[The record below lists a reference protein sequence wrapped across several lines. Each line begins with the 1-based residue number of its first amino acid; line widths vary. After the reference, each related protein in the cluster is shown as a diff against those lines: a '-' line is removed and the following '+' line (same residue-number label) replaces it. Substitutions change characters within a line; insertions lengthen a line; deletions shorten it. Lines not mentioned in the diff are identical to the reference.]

1 MPKRLPKFVLSKDKL
16 DEKLALLKQSP
27 VPPPEPI
34 AMCYSIALP
43 SPEDQKT
50 FSYICPLCGR
60 KTTHSVDKWDILFQL
75 DQIRD
80 ASQTLREKGLEIYLD
95 DKNLC
100 SNCCKPR
107 YALGELFWRIT
118 IGERTHFVEI
128 YDWENDYSI
137 LTSFL
142 SARNKS
148 DYDKLM
154 LKLSG
159 DLSRLEILLGKTN
172 G

>member
-1 MPKRLPKFVLSKDKL
+1 MPRKKNKIVLSKDKL

-34 AMCYSIALP
+34 AMCYSIAPP
-43 SPEDQKT
+43 SPEDKKT

-60 KTTHSVDKWDILFQL
+60 KTTLSVYKWDILFQL

-80 ASQTLREKGLEIYLD
+80 ASQTLREKGFEIYLD

-100 SNCCKPR
+100 LSCCKSECF
-107 YALGELFWRIT
+107 GDLFWRIT
-118 IGERTHFVEI
+118 IGERTHFVRI

-137 LTSFL
+137 LTRFL